1 MRRIAGAAIAAGIV
15 VLVAVEPSFAQVQAT
30 VLDDLQQQVTE
41 AARSWED
48 RLLQAATSLFWMLAA
63 IEIGLAAI
71 WLAINAA
78 TLESWFAELVRRIMF
93 IGFFAFVLAT
103 GPELAKAIV
112 NSLWEIGSQ
121 SSGGRVSPADIF
133 ATGVSVNDRLAL
145 QAAAL
150 PWQAFAQGWMMHFCG
165 MLIIIAMGLFAA
177 ILLAVI
183 IEMYVGLIA
192 GMLLLGLGGSSYTKD
207 FAVRY
212 LVYAFSVG
220 LKIMGLVVLA
230 AIGAQIL
237 TNFSNDP
244 LVITSASG
252 PAMMAGVAFI
262 MLILGA
268 FVPGIIQGVVQGVS
282 VGSGMEGIRSGSQSG
297 RYASAVG
304 GAAAGFAVGAAG
316 VAKGGLAAASAARV
330 SGAGIGG
337 QASAALKAMG
347 GAVGSAAADKTMGI
361 PGARMGS
368 TLGLA
373 NQKLRDGQNGRAS
386 SGTKLMDDGK

>member
-1 MRRIAGAAIAAGIV
+1 MKNVAVVVVVAGIASLLASEPV
-15 VLVAVEPSFAQVQAT
+15 VAQVQAT
-30 VLDDLQQQVTE
+30 VLDDLQQQITS

-93 IGFFAFVLAT
+93 IGFFAFVLAS

-112 NSLWEIGSQ
+112 NSLWEIGSS
-121 SSGGRVSPADIF
+121 SSGVRVSPADIF
-133 ATGVSVNDRLAL
+133 ATGVSVNDRLSA
-145 QAAAL
+145 QAATL

-165 MLIIIAMGLFAA
+165 LLIIVAMGLFAA

-192 GMLLLGLGGSSYTKD
+192 GMLLLGLGGSSFTKD
-207 FAVRY
+207 FAIRY

-220 LKIMGLVVLA
+220 MKIMGLVVLA
-230 AIGAQIL
+230 AIGSQIL

-252 PAMMAGVAFI
+252 PAMMAAVAFI
-262 MLILGA
+262 MLILGV

-282 VGSGMEGIRSGSQSG
+282 VGSGMEAIRSGSQAG
-297 RYASAVG
+297 RYGAAAS
-304 GAAAGFAVGAAG
+304 GAAAGAALGVGGVAAG
-316 VAKGGLAAASAARV
+316 AWKAARAARA
-330 SGAGIGG
+330 SGSGVAG
-337 QASAALKAMG
+337 QAGAALKALSS
-347 GAVGSAAADKTMGI
+347 VSSAGADKLMGI

-373 NQKLRDGQNGRAS
+373 NQKLRDSQQGR
-386 SGTKLMDDGK
+386 GGNTNRMMDDGK

>member
-1 MRRIAGAAIAAGIV
+1 MKNVAVV
-15 VLVAVEPSFAQVQAT
+15 VLVAGTASLLASDPAVAQVQAT
-30 VLDDLQQQVTE
+30 VLDDLQQQITS
-41 AARSWED
+41 AARSWEG
-48 RLLQAATSLFWMLAA
+48 RLVKAATALFWMLAA

-93 IGFFAFVLAT
+93 IGFFAFVLAS

-112 NSLWEIGSQ
+112 NSLWEIGS
-121 SSGGRVSPADIF
+121 SSSSGRVSPADIF
-133 ATGVSVNDRLAL
+133 ATGVSVNDRLAT
-145 QAAAL
+145 QAATL

-165 MLIIIAMGLFAA
+165 LLIIVAMGLFAA

-183 IEMYVGLIA
+183 IEMYVGLVA

-207 FAVRY
+207 FAIRY

-220 LKIMGLVVLA
+220 MKIMGLVVLA
-230 AIGAQIL
+230 AIGSRIL

-252 PAMMAGVAFI
+252 PAMMAAVAFI

-282 VGSGMEGIRSGSQSG
+282 VGSGMEVIRSGSQTG
-297 RYASAVG
+297 RYAAAGG
-304 GAAAGFAVGAAG
+304 GAALG
-316 VAKGGLAAASAARV
+316 VAMGAGGIAKGAFQAASATRAA
-330 SGAGIGG
+330 GGGIGA
-337 QASAALKAMG
+337 QAGAAMKAFG
-347 GAVGSAAADKTMGI
+347 SVPSAAADKLMGI

-373 NQKLRDGQNGRAS
+373 NQKIRDSQSGGGKS
-386 SGTKLMDDGK
+386 SILMDDGK